1 MQSYYSWIH
10 HSKQLLPSFIR
21 SNRKYI
27 SFFIFF
33 FQQNRCFFR
42 LFLLPLTGRLHGQV
56 NMFNGVFGF
65 LYILSSSRHEF
76 CFSVIKITLEKKT
89 FYYYKQTD
97 DGACLTLRVVY
108 IFFRLASDMSR
119 LHLDKFRWRKQKT
132 RCTTR
137 IHLSVN
143 MIVLLCVVV
152 VGDKPKW
159 KQ

>member
-33 FQQNRCFFR
+33 PTEPLLFFR
-42 LFLLPLTGRLHGQV
+42 LFCCRWPVAFTDRSICLTVCLV
-56 NMFNGVFGF
+56 F

-108 IFFRLASDMSR
+108 IYIFQIGIWYERVDSTLINFAEESR
-119 LHLDKFRWRKQKT
+119 KLGALHAF
-132 RCTTR
+132 
-137 IHLSVN
+137 IYLS
-143 MIVLLCVVV
+143 I
-152 VGDKPKW
+152 W
-159 KQ
+159 